1 MSAKKT
7 RRWNTRTILIVL
19 LIVLIAVAVSLY
31 ILNLEEPPKYYE
43 PEDLLNNSNSFI
55 GKTVTVEGYYYDAGL
70 GIDEGFITSQQ
81 TTELTTPDTVQ
92 RLDVDYSNV
101 NITLID
107 GREYRFT
114 GELEWVEET
123 PHIPDDVIFI
133 AEKIKIK

>member
-43 PEDLLNNSNSFI
+43 PEVLRDKPENFI
-55 GKTVTVEGYYYDAGL
+55 GKTVTVEGYYH
-70 GIDEGFITSQQ
+70 DEGFVTSQPALEEGSQ
-81 TTELTTPDTVQ
+81 A
-92 RLDVDYSNV
+92 LDVDYSDV
-101 NITLID
+101 NITLLD

-114 GELEWVEET
+114 GKLEWVEET
-123 PHIPDDVIFI
+123 PYPKDVIFI
-133 AEKIKIK
+133 AEKIKEK